1 MLSICHFDISLSLSL
16 SSTYHLSLSVG
27 RQGLYLWR
35 FYFGGCKAKNEAIA
49 FFVLQKSKEDDDS
62 TQSDST
68 FDKAQNNHSR
78 ISRGFAMFNLISAL
92 VGILNPTGG
101 LSFLFSK

>member
-1 MLSICHFDISLSLSL
+1 L
-16 SSTYHLSLSVG
+16 SSTYHLSLSLG
-27 RQGLYLWR
+27 IQGLYLWR
-35 FYFGGCKAKNEAIA
+35 FYFGGCKAKNESIA

-68 FDKAQNNHSR
+68 FDKAQNNPSR
-78 ISRGFAMFNLISAL
+78 ISRGFAILNLILAL
-92 VGILNPTGG
+92 VGIVKPMGD